1 MRFDLVDLRLFAAV
15 VEAGSI
21 SRGADAVH
29 LALASASAR
38 ISGMEDVLGVALL
51 ERGRRGVTP
60 TPAGRTLLH
69 HARTVTAQIER
80 MRGDLRAFGSGL
92 KGRIRMQSNTAG
104 LVAPLPDAI
113 RVFLAANPDVDIEIE
128 ERTSSDIVM
137 AVAEGRADF
146 GLVADSSDPGHL
158 ETVTVAEDRL
168 VVLAPPSHPL
178 ATRGAVAFLDLLDEP
193 FVGLSAG
200 ALHSHLA
207 DQAARLGRRINYR
220 VRLRSFETVARL
232 VEAGIGIGILP
243 LRAAERMSAEA
254 LCRVALSDRWAQRR
268 LLLCAR
274 RFDALSQH
282 ALTLVEEIKRQGS
295 EPRTA

>member
-1 MRFDLVDLRLFAAV
+1 MRFDLVDLKLFAAV

-38 ISGMEDVLGVALL
+38 ISGMEDVLGVPLL
-51 ERGRRGVTP
+51 ERGRRGVTA
-60 TPAGRTLLH
+60 TPAGRTLLQ
-69 HARTVTAQIER
+69 HARTVTAQVER
-80 MRGDLRAFGSGL
+80 MRGDLRTFASGL
-92 KGRIRMQSNTAG
+92 KGRIRMLSNTAG

-113 RVFLAANPDVDIEIE
+113 RVFLTANPDVDIEIE
-128 ERTSSDIVM
+128 ERTSSDIVT
-137 AVAEGRADF
+137 AVAEGRAEF
-146 GLVADSSDPGHL
+146 GLVADSVDLGQL
-158 ETVTVAEDRL
+158 ETAEVADDTL
-168 VVLAPPSHPL
+168 VVLAPRSHPL
-178 ATRGAVAFLDLLDEP
+178 GARHSVAFPDLLDEP

-207 DQAARLGRRINYR
+207 DQAAKLGRRINYR

-243 LRAAERMSAEA
+243 LRAAERLGSDA
-254 LCRVALSDRWAQRR
+254 LCLVPLSDRWAHRR

-274 RFDALSQH
+274 RFGDLSGH
-282 ALTLVEEIKRQGS
+282 ALALVDEIKRQGS
-295 EPRTA
+295 ER

>member
-1 MRFDLVDLRLFAAV
+1 MRFDLVDLKLFAAV

-38 ISGMEDVLGVALL
+38 ISGMEDVLGVPLL

-60 TPAGRTLLH
+60 TPAGRTLLQ
-69 HARTVTAQIER
+69 HARTVTAQVER
-80 MRGDLRAFGSGL
+80 MRGDLRAFASGL
-92 KGRIRMQSNTAG
+92 KGQIRMLSNTAG

-113 RVFLAANPDVDIEIE
+113 RVFLTANPDVDIEIE
-128 ERTSSDIVM
+128 ERTSSDIVT
-137 AVAEGRADF
+137 AVAEGRAEF
-146 GLVADSSDPGHL
+146 GLVADSVDLGQL
-158 ETVTVAEDRL
+158 VTTEVADDTL
-168 VVLAPPSHPL
+168 VVLAQASHPL
-178 ATRGAVAFLDLLDEP
+178 AARSSIAFLELLDEP

-207 DQAARLGRRINYR
+207 DQAAKLGRRINYR

-243 LRAAERMSAEA
+243 LNAAERLGSDT
-254 LCRVALSDRWAQRR
+254 LCLVPLSDRWAHRR

-274 RFDALSQH
+274 RFEDLSGH
-282 ALTLVEEIKRQGS
+282 ALALVDEIKRKGS
-295 EPRTA
+295 ER